1 MKIII
6 INFINWILFLNI
18 LFWNYIDTYSII
30 ENKKIEN
37 KYEDKEKIE
46 DIKIEAEIK
55 EIEKEKW
62 YLVLFDIINESD
74 LVKKIDKIKINLD
87 YDKIEHYY
95 WIKKIEKTK
104 DWIYV
109 YPYLNKIE
117 KKWKIHFWIFIKNK

>member
-37 KYEDKEKIE
+37 KYENKEKIE

-55 EIEKEKW
+55 EIEKENW

-74 LVKKIDKIKINLD
+74 LIKKIDKIKINLD